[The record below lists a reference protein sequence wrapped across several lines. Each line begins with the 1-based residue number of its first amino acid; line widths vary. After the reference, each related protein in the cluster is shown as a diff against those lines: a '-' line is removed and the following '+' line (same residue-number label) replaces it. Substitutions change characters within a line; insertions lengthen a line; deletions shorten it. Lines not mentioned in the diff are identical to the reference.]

1 MYDTLI
7 LSDVGK
13 QALVNAQTGGILI
26 SANRFKIGDSDAS
39 PTAKNLLDI
48 VGNELFSGNVQYIEV
63 LNKNTARF
71 QIELD
76 AGDVLEDT
84 TIYECSIFQDSAM
97 IARAVFAEP
106 YVLAAGEPVR
116 FNCLLITSEA
126 DLSYIDVTIGDYSS
140 IPSTTSLST
149 LSAPSTSQNAILVQQ
164 GKYNLDGTLS
174 PVIAMRDSEGAFE
187 WTFTDHTRAY
197 RGRPASASSSSFTLT
212 GVNVDANTTGIV
224 HISEGSGVGKSRHFT
239 VNAQGAYV
247 LESPLPGLTKTSTV
261 SVWIPTF
268 NSASLASEI
277 PDKTGL
283 PPTWVLQVGR
293 DTKLPTWAPS
303 PSSASTLNRLY
314 REPSTLK
321 MSTVIAAGDGEKS
334 KFSTNDI
341 TVENINY
348 VHPTVSAIS
357 QHRSAFDLLAN
368 EVEFSEIIPRNLPVE
383 LRLFSREPS
392 DGAMVEIQVDHHVAD
407 GKTKKFTISQGV
419 PDASHIK
426 FFVQGIRMLPSSYV
440 YEPFATEVEL
450 LEAPGNELPLEIR
463 TFNPVLSEGYYTEI
477 SSYSITPISDVYLLE
492 LPFAPQSSEY
502 IEITRSGIHVH
513 DNRYSVQGN
522 KVILTGALGKDIE
535 VEVLLYRNL
544 LSQGAK
550 EVDLPGMVVDGVLS
564 ATRLTLLR
572 HGANPVH
579 LPIPAVNLIQ
589 GDGINISGRFPDLK
603 VSSTVGQQLTNN
615 KTNFILSD
623 TKSNEN
629 STEVLHTQR
638 ITITDAMII
647 SVDADFTAE
656 LGPGFKATGNE
667 RFEYVVGFKTGSS
680 KEPAY
685 ARRVRGSGVGG
696 FSFVPDSQLVYGSAS
711 MGRRYKVEPENHPSG
726 FIDIVIKMRVV
737 NANIGEYNSYL
748 SINYNIEGRAL
759 LE

>member
-13 QALVNAQTGGILI
+13 QALVNAQAGGVLI

-39 PTAKNLLDI
+39 PTSKSLLDI
-48 VGNELFSGNVQYIEV
+48 VGSELFSGNVQFIEV

-71 QIELD
+71 QIELE
-76 AGDVLEDT
+76 AADVIEDT
-84 TIYECSIFQDSAM
+84 TIYECAIFQDSAM

-106 YVLAAGEPVR
+106 YVLSASEPVR
-116 FNCLLITSEA
+116 FNCLLVTSEA
-126 DLSYIDVTIGDYSS
+126 DLSYIDVTVGDYSS

-149 LSAPSTSQNAILVQQ
+149 LGAPSTSQNAILVQQ
-164 GKYNLDGTLS
+164 GKYNLDGTKS
-174 PVIAMRDSEGAFE
+174 PVIAMRDSEGTFE

-197 RGRPASASSSSFTLT
+197 RGRPTIASSTSFTLT
-212 GVNVDANTTGIV
+212 GVNVDPNTTGIV
-224 HISEGSGVGKSRHFT
+224 HISEGSGIGKSRHFT
-239 VNAQGAYV
+239 TNAAGSYV
-247 LESPLPGLTKTSTV
+247 LESPIAGLTPSSTI

-277 PDKTGL
+277 PDKAGL
-283 PPTWVLQVGR
+283 PASWVLQVGR
-293 DTKLPTWAPS
+293 DSKLPTWAPS

-334 KFSTNDI
+334 KFGTNDI
-341 TVENINY
+341 AVENINY
-348 VHPTVSAIS
+348 VHPTVSAVS
-357 QHRSAFDLLAN
+357 QHRSAFDLMAN
-368 EVEFSEIIPRNLPVE
+368 EVEFSEVIPKNLPVE

-392 DGAMVEIQVDHHVAD
+392 DGAQLEIAVDHHISD
-407 GKTKKFTISQGV
+407 GKTKKFSMSQGV

-426 FFVQGIRMLPSSYV
+426 FFVQGIRMLPSSYI
-440 YEPFATEVEL
+440 YEPYALEVEL
-450 LEAPGNELPLEIR
+450 LEAPSNELPLEIR
-463 TFNPVLSEGYYTEI
+463 SFNPVLSEGYYTEI
-477 SSYSITPISDVYLLE
+477 SSYCITPISNVYLLE
-492 LPFAPQSSEY
+492 LPFAPQSGEY

-513 DNRYSVQGN
+513 DDRYSVQGN
-522 KVILTGALGKDIE
+522 KVILTGPLTSGVE

-544 LSQGAK
+544 LSQGSK

-564 ATRLTLLR
+564 ATKLSLLR
-572 HGANPVH
+572 HGAKPVH

-589 GDGINISGRFPDLK
+589 GDGISITGRFPDLK
-603 VSSTVGQQLTNN
+603 VSSTVGQQLSNS
-615 KTNFILSD
+615 KTNFVYSD

-638 ITITDAMII
+638 ITITDAMVI
-647 SVDADFTAE
+647 SVDANFSAE

-667 RFEYVVGFKTGSS
+667 RFEFVVGFKTGSS

-696 FSFVPDSQLVYGSAS
+696 FSYIPETQLVYGNAS
-711 MGRRYKVEPENHPSG
+711 MGRKYEVEPENHPSG

-748 SINYNIEGRAL
+748 SINYNIEGRAQL
-759 LE
+759 